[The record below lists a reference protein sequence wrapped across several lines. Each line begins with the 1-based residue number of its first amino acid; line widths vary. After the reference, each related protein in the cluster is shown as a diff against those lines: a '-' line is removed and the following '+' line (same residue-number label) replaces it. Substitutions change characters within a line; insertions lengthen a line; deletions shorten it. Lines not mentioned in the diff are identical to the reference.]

1 MEFRFRYLGATRQEV
16 EVASVEK
23 LRELVQDGTV
33 GEMTLLFDALTRE
46 WAPARAHAIYR
57 FLRDEARPRGEP
69 SKPEPAARPDS
80 FGLGLSLSMTE
91 PETDSDSDA
100 DEAVRQILK
109 ARERD
114 GDGPARPEA
123 IMQWS
128 QTAAASMVTKE
139 PVQPSE
145 PEPARAPLVFQ
156 AALPV
161 ATATS
166 RPSSPPGEPLLVSDR
181 RPIVFTRPAPTGWV
195 ARVHDWLHDLG
206 TFVIDNAGTGSLP
219 RLLVLAGLIGLLLVL
234 VATVG
239 GSAPAAGATPAS
251 AAPVSPEVTRLVTT
265 LGPAQS
271 SGFQNMVAGIDSLRG
286 AYDILAVP
294 PIWLD
299 GKYLSDAPAYP
310 EVKDFWL
317 RYQAFLEDVR
327 AHDTTMYRAGLV
339 EALQAQGVDGAA
351 LTLRSSE
358 AMRDF
363 EQSQP
368 RREDVYRHMEELSS
382 AALALHALL
391 VDRAGDI
398 KYAPAIQHG
407 VSREPIVE
415 AVAEDTVL
423 HDHMW
428 TLLDRIFA
436 SLEWIGGDVG
446 ASRDDL
452 ADKMLRGIQA
462 TAR

>member
-1 MEFRFRYLGATRQEV
+1 
-16 EVASVEK
+16 
-23 LRELVQDGTV
+23 
-33 GEMTLLFDALTRE
+33 LT
-46 WAPARAHAIYR
+46 
-57 FLRDEARPRGEP
+57 F
-69 SKPEPAARPDS
+69 
-80 FGLGLSLSMTE
+80 SLAE
-91 PETDSDSDA
+91 PEADA
-100 DEAVRQILK
+100 DEAVRAILK

-114 GDGPARPEA
+114 GDGPAHPEA
-123 IMQWS
+123 IVQWS

-139 PVQPSE
+139 PEKQPE
-145 PEPARAPLVFQ
+145 PEMERAPLVFQ
-156 AALPV
+156 AALPP
-161 ATATS
+161 ATPAP
-166 RPSSPPGEPLLVSDR
+166 RSSPPPADYLVSDH
-181 RPIVFTRPAPTGWV
+181 RPIVFTPPARTGWV
-195 ARVHDWLHDLG
+195 GRVHDGLHDLG

-239 GSAPAAGATPAS
+239 SGTPAVGATPAA
-251 AAPVSPEVTRLVTT
+251 AAPVSPEVTRLVTS

-271 SGFQNMVAGIDSLRG
+271 SGFQNMVAGIDSLRR

-299 GKYLSDAPAYP
+299 GKYLADAPAYP

-317 RYQAFLEDVR
+317 RYQAFLSDVR
-327 AHDTTMYRAGLV
+327 AHDTTMYRTGLV
-339 EALQAQGVDGAA
+339 EALQAQGIDGAA
-351 LTLRSSE
+351 LTLRSSQ
-358 AMRDF
+358 AMHDF
-363 EQSQP
+363 ERSQP

-436 SLEWIGGDVG
+436 SLEWIGGDLG